1 MTDDRILELLKLNDH
16 ATSGNGLALA
26 FGLAIANEAA
36 SEEREACAKI
46 CDALAE
52 EAWKRW
58 KEMYHPHD
66 EGLSDGAAACATD
79 IRARSNAIVQAPP
92 LAAVACNAGLA
103 GFEYKRRKK

>member
-46 CDALAE
+46 C
-52 EAWKRW
+52 
-58 KEMYHPHD
+58 EMPWQGHPY
-66 EGLSDGAAACATD
+66 D
-79 IRARSNAIVQAPP
+79 IAKQIRERGQ
-92 LAAVACNAGLA
+92 
-103 GFEYKRRKK
+103 K

>member
-79 IRARSNAIVQAPP
+79 IRARSNAQVVRRE
-92 LAAVACNAGLA
+92 AAGVASERTEG
-103 GFEYKRRKK
+103 